1 MAETL
6 LAVIS
11 GACLLTGGLFGILG
25 GIGLLRFPD
34 FYSRLHAAGITDT
47 LCAFLIIFGLVIQA
61 GLALISIKLLLIL
74 VFMVFTAPT
83 ATHALARAA
92 LAAGDDPHTI
102 ENESKGA
109 APLNLA
115 SFDSSSPSRS
125 PDRSGEPPSN
135 S

>member
-1 MAETL
+1 MAETV

-11 GACLLTGGLFGILG
+11 GIFLLTGGLFGILG

-47 LCAFLIIFGLVIQA
+47 LCALLIIIGLVIQA
-61 GLALISIKLLLIL
+61 GLALVSIKLLLIL

-83 ATHALARAA
+83 ASHALARAG
-92 LAAGDDPHTI
+92 LAAGDDPETL
-102 ENESKGA
+102 EGEPA
-109 APLNLA
+109 PVAPL
-115 SFDSSSPSRS
+115 DSP
-125 PDRSGEPPSN
+125 GEPSSN

>member
-1 MAETL
+1 MAESV
-6 LAVIS
+6 LAVMS

-47 LCAFLIIFGLVIQA
+47 LCALLIITGLLIQA
-61 GLALISIKLLLIL
+61 GLALVSIKLLLIL

-83 ATHALARAA
+83 ASHALARAG
-92 LAAGDDPHTI
+92 LAAGVEPDTV
-102 ENESKGA
+102 ERRRKRAESAEEK
-109 APLNLA
+109 
-115 SFDSSSPSRS
+115 
-125 PDRSGEPPSN
+125 GEPASN